1 MQLQVKS
8 LIVPVWKP
16 AKGQITR
23 NWGAMRT
30 PISCAPV
37 VSSCAA
43 AAQWAGAWCRTAT
56 QPQEAHLSKIRV

>member
-37 VSSCAA
+37 VAV
-43 AAQWAGAWCRTAT
+43 AQLLLNG
-56 QPQEAHLSKIRV
+56 QEPDAEPRLSPRKLISPKFE